1 MVSEEEFVVAMLC
14 AIAFGTW
21 TLYLLLRT
29 RSLKKRLKAELQR
42 SLQFARAAAPPAAL
56 PQQPARDE
64 DIMELRKRIQVLER
78 ITVEQE
84 HSLSREIEELRV
96 R

>member
-14 AIAFGTW
+14 AIAFGVW

-42 SLQFARAAAPPAAL
+42 SADDLQKVQKKF
-56 PQQPARDE
+56 
-64 DIMELRKRIQVLER
+64 ELL
-78 ITVEQE
+78 
-84 HSLSREIEELRV
+84 EIER
-96 R
+96 